1 MIKYITKMSRKY
13 FILTFFLAFVLQT
26 SYVQAQEEVITAVC
40 DKYMLPPFVSDGQQ
54 YRALI
59 NTDEVAEFRA
69 TFYGGSVYRIT
80 ACSGKEEGQLIFSIY
95 DRERNELFSNRGFNN
110 APYWDFKFNSTV
122 DCIIEAYLAP
132 TGPTSGFAILQI
144 GFSK

>member
-1 MIKYITKMSRKY
+1 MNKTYLK
-13 FILTFFLAFVLQT
+13 LTFFFAFLLQ
-26 SYVQAQEEVITAVC
+26 SFFVNAQEEVTTAVC
-40 DKYMLPPFVSDGQQ
+40 DKYMNPPFVSDGQQ

-59 NTDEVAEFRA
+59 NAEEVAEFRA
-69 TFYGGSVYRIT
+69 TFYGGSIYRIT
-80 ACSGKEEGQLIFSIY
+80 ACSGSQEGQLIFAIY
-95 DRERNELFSNRGFNN
+95 DRERNELFSNRGYNN

-132 TGPTSGFAILQI
+132 TAPPSGFAILQI